1 MHIRPVEPSDFD
13 ELGALTVDAYRPFGV
28 VDDEYGPV
36 LADVAGRAAVAPV
49 LVAVD
54 DDGTLLGGVT
64 YVPPG
69 ENPMHENDEGDVASI
84 RMLAIADHARRRGIG
99 RALSE
104 RMIDMARADG
114 AEAVVLH
121 SSVHMTAAH
130 AMYELLGFVRDPNT
144 DWEPEPGIELIGY
157 RLDLS
162 RA

>member
-1 MHIRPVEPSDFD
+1 MHIRPVRPSDFD
-13 ELGALTVDAYRPFGV
+13 ELGSLTVDAYRPFGV

-36 LADVAGRAAVAPV
+36 LADVAGRAGVAVV

-69 ENPMHENDEGDVASI
+69 RNPMHEHDEIDVAGI
-84 RMLAIADHARRRGIG
+84 RMLAIADGARRRGIG

-114 AEAVVLH
+114 AAAVVLH
-121 SSVHMTAAH
+121 SSTTMTAAH
-130 AMYELLGFVRDPNT
+130 AMYEGLGFVRDPKN
-144 DWEPEPGIELIGY
+144 DWEPDPGVELLGY

-162 RA
+162 RG